1 MYPANLDYRSL
12 LADIEGL
19 VPAHSGVDTV
29 GLGLPSSQLLG
40 SLGGLVSS
48 PSDHSRASK
57 KGKGF
62 ELLTLEIGAAAAV
75 APTDFEILEAL
86 LEGDPPP
93 ILIARGAGAG
103 GKEGK
108 GSRNSASANEA
119 SEEGGMGFVDAV
131 ALAKAAQVAEETA
144 AQAAAARVQRQVA
157 REASAHALLL
167 QLEMRADEAFRA
179 HEMRVW
185 TAAHPNTARSLDA
198 STQRLRQ
205 LQAQLGQVYE
215 QIRAEHAQTLQLR
228 AQIEARTA
236 PTTTAAALRAESML
250 DVALKTARSSIILAA
265 AAHDGGGEG
274 AIDTEGANDPESISP

>member
-185 TAAHPNTARSLDA
+185 TAAHPNTASSLDA

-228 AQIEARTA
+228 AQIEARSA

-274 AIDTEGANDPESISP
+274 AIDPEGANDPESISP

>member
-40 SLGGLVSS
+40 SLGGMVSS

-185 TAAHPNTARSLDA
+185 TAAHPNTASSLDA

-228 AQIEARTA
+228 AQIEARSA

-274 AIDTEGANDPESISP
+274 AIDPEGANDPESISP

>member
-57 KGKGF
+57 KGTGF

-228 AQIEARTA
+228 AQIEARSA

-274 AIDTEGANDPESISP
+274 AIDPEGANDPESISP

>member
-228 AQIEARTA
+228 AQIEARSA

>member
-228 AQIEARTA
+228 AQIEARSA

-250 DVALKTARSSIILAA
+250 DGALKTARSSIILAA

-274 AIDTEGANDPESISP
+274 AIDPEGANDPESISP